1 MAKIAIIGSGVVGQA
16 TGKGFKTKGHDIV
29 FVDVDPLVLKK
40 LKQEGYPA
48 YLPERLIE
56 EDNIDVF
63 FIAVS
68 TPTVDGKIK
77 LEHLKSAIRNLAAG
91 YLKTEEGY
99 CVITARSTLPP
110 GTTEEIIIP
119 LLEKH
124 SGKKSGKDFGVSVNP
139 EYLREETSEEDF
151 QHPWLVTIGSLDKQS
166 GEKIESL
173 YLPIDCPIAHVSLRD
188 AEAQKYVHNLF
199 NACKISFF
207 NEMRAV
213 YSKIGDIDIDKIF
226 KLTTQSAE
234 GSWNPEYGIKKR
246 GPYGGSCLPKDTT
259 AFLSWAKEKLGYQM
273 SLLKAVIEVNNKTER
288 QK

>member
-29 FVDVDPLVLKK
+29 FVDVNPLVLEK
-40 LKQEGYPA
+40 LKQEGYPT
-48 YLPERLIE
+48 YLPEQLIE
-56 EDNIDVF
+56 EDNIDAF

-77 LEHLKSAIRNLAAG
+77 LEHLKSSIENLAAG
-91 YLKTEEGY
+91 YLKAKEGY

-119 LLEKH
+119 LLEKY
-124 SGKKSGKDFGVSVNP
+124 SGKKAGKDFGVAVNP
-139 EYLREETSEEDF
+139 EFLREETAIKDF
-151 QHPWLVTIGSLDKQS
+151 QNPWLITIGSIDKRS
-166 GEKIESL
+166 GETIENL
-173 YLPIDCPIAHVSLRD
+173 YGLMDCPVVHISLRE
-188 AEAQKYVHNLF
+188 AEMQKYIHNLW

-213 YSKIGDIDIDKIF
+213 CERLGGTDADKIF

-234 GSWNPEYGIKKR
+234 GFWNPEYGIKNH

-273 SLLKAVIEVNNKTER
+273 SLLRAVIEVNNKTE
-288 QK
+288 K